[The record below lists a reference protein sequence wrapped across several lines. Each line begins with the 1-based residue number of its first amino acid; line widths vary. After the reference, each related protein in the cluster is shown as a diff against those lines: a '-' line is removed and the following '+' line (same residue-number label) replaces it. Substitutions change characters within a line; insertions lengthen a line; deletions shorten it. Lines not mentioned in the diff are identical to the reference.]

1 MFCPFF
7 LRHRMLF
14 KREKAE
20 KWHIYVDFLMYFA
33 AVFASGL
40 QWYVASNTRI
50 ALCSNSGLLPFL
62 SPRTQCWQVF
72 EVAPSGTK
80 WHQVAHSVLARI
92 WSGTKWHTQLASIWS
107 GTKWH
112 QVAHSVLASIWSGTK
127 WHQVAHSVLASIW
140 SGTKWHQVAHSLSP
154 FGAEWLWVAPSGTL
168 TVTKRD

>member
-1 MFCPFF
+1 
-7 LRHRMLF
+7 
-14 KREKAE
+14 
-20 KWHIYVDFLMYFA
+20 MYFA

-92 WSGTKWHTQLASIWS
+92 WSGTKWH
-107 GTKWH
+107 
-112 QVAHSVLASIWSGTK
+112 QVAHSVLASIWSVAPSGKYLK
-127 WHQVAHSVLASIW
+127 WHQVAP
-140 SGTKWHQVAHSLSP
+140 SGTKWHTHCHHLALSGSEWHQVAHWLSP
-154 FGAEWLWVAPSGTL
+154 SGTKWHWVAPSGTL
-168 TVTKRD
+168 TAAKSGPEPVLSEGLGG